1 METSKQN
8 INNKA
13 KQRKC
18 THKNKGKFLFCS
30 HKSFMQAF
38 IFSDFVLMLIS
49 LLKPRLLMEQHAF
62 SDHSNCCISSGRV
75 II

>member
-38 IFSDFVLMLIS
+38 IFSDFCAYAHFIAETTLTNG
-49 LLKPRLLMEQHAF
+49 AT
-62 SDHSNCCISSGRV
+62 CIQ
-75 II
+75 

>member
-18 THKNKGKFLFCS
+18 THRNKGKFLFCS
-30 HKSFMQAF
+30 HKSFMQALF
-38 IFSDFVLMLIS
+38 FSDFVLMLIS
-49 LLKPRLLMEQHAF
+49 LLKPRLL
-62 SDHSNCCISSGRV
+62 HSV
-75 II
+75 IIQIVVFPQVGL